1 MEVGLTKN
9 KKKTDYKKWK
19 KKKKDN
25 RTENLKINN
34 SYIEQVQ
41 QYKYLGSIINDSNS
55 IEERS
60 NRGKLL
66 VQRHTTQTKSSLK
79 AV

>member
-1 MEVGLTKN
+1 MHQ
-9 KKKTDYKKWK
+9 

-41 QYKYLGSIINDSNS
+41 QYRYVGSIINDSNC
-55 IEERS
+55 IEEEV
-60 NRGKLL
+60 K
-66 VQRHTTQTKSSLK
+66 
-79 AV
+79 

>member
-1 MEVGLTKN
+1 MEVGLTIS
-9 KKKTDYKKWK
+9 KKTKYLKCT

-41 QYKYLGSIINDSNS
+41 QYRYVGSIINDSNC
-55 IEERS
+55 IEEEV
-60 NRGKLL
+60 K
-66 VQRHTTQTKSSLK
+66 
-79 AV
+79 